1 MKRFRQATL
10 AVLGAAALCAVV
22 SVPAVAEVNL
32 PELTGEAGVKAT
44 GGKAVFEASTVEQ
57 ITCKSSSGEVGATG
71 KRVGDFKTTFKECT
85 SLLGKCTSSGEGS
98 GELLVLGEYHLV
110 RLKSGEAG
118 VWYVLNGTPAKF
130 ECGNDKVELKGG
142 FLSKVTPV
150 ETKTVKLEVELKKKS
165 AKAQSITEFESNSGE
180 KVKAEGIKASVNG
193 GSFSAASLESS
204 EDKLT
209 VSPEDEIVKTK

>member
-32 PELTGEAGVKAT
+32 PELTGETSLRAT
-44 GGKAVFEASTVEQ
+44 GGKATFEASVIEQ
-57 ITCKSSSGEVGATG
+57 VTCKSSVGEGAATG
-71 KRVGDFKTTFKECT
+71 KRVGTFKMTFKECT
-85 SLLGKCTSSGEGS
+85 SLLGKCTSSGEGA
-98 GELLVLGEYHLV
+98 GELLVLGEYHIV
-110 RLKSGEAG
+110 RLKSGEVG

-130 ECGNDKVELKGG
+130 ECGSDKLELKGG

-150 ETKTVKLEVELKKKS
+150 EVKTVRFEVELKKKS
-165 AKAQSITEFESNSGE
+165 PKAETITEFENNSGE
-180 KVKAEGIKASVNG
+180 KVKAEGVKASVNG
-193 GSFSAASLESS
+193 GAFGGASLESS

-209 VSPEDEIVKTK
+209 LSQEDEIIKTK

>member
-1 MKRFRQATL
+1 MKRFRQATV

-32 PELTGEAGVKAT
+32 PELTVETGLKAT
-44 GGKAVFEASTVEQ
+44 SGKAIFEASVVEQ
-57 ITCKSSSGEVGATG
+57 ITCKSSAGEGAATS
-71 KRVGDFKTTFKECT
+71 KRVGTFKLTFKECT
-85 SLLGKCTSSGEGS
+85 SALGKCTSSGEGV

-130 ECGNDKVELKGG
+130 ECGSDKLELKGG
-142 FLSKVTPV
+142 FISKVTPV
-150 ETKTVKLEVELKKKS
+150 EVKTLKFEVELKKKS
-165 AKAQSITEFESNSGE
+165 AKAEAITEFENNSGE

-193 GSFSAASLESS
+193 GSFGAASLESS

-209 VSPEDEIVKTK
+209 FSQEDEIIKTK